1 MYKHWYHKD
10 WGKTTKQ
17 RVRQIVT
24 IGLPETILPEHVAE
38 FGFIPFIDNPQP
50 AHINIEKVIDAGIV
64 ITETEATQTWE
75 KVDRFETQ
83 EETDIFIVQELI
95 NTKLQFQTRN
105 KQSCT
110 SFILEKYP
118 EPTQRSAALGVYPAE
133 FVETMADHIARIIA
147 EENRVCDLLSAATT
161 IEELTAV
168 ETPTWPEV

>member
-64 ITETEATQTWE
+64 ITETEAMQTWE

-83 EETDIFIVQELI
+83 EETDAFLADLVDAE
-95 NTKLQFQTRN
+95 
-105 KQSCT
+105 
-110 SFILEKYP
+110 
-118 EPTQRSAALGVYPAE
+118 TQRISNQVVSELREIDIKSIRSLREYIAAKEDAPMFLKEYEVDA
-133 FVETMADHIARIIA
+133 
-147 EENRVCDLLSAATT
+147 
-161 IEELTAV
+161 IEKRKNLK
-168 ETPTWPEV
+168 